1 MSRLAHAA
9 LGAIGLDAEKRE
21 LADTAQRE
29 VAQAKRIQQQT
40 GCSWTEALRIARAD
54 DPISSY
60 YKDRNRQGWARPRGV
75 PGPAPACP
83 HGLGFNCG
91 RCYPR

>member
-9 LGAIGLDAEKRE
+9 LGAAGLEAEKRDQ
-21 LADTAQRE
+21 AARAQRE
-29 VAQAKRIQQQT
+29 VAQAKHIQQQT
-40 GCSWTEALRIARAD
+40 GCSWTEALRIAHAD
-54 DPISSY
+54 DPVSSY
-60 YKDRNRQGWARPRGV
+60 YKDRNRQGWAHPRGG

>member
-9 LGAIGLDAEKRE
+9 LGATGLEAEKRDQ
-21 LADTAQRE
+21 AARAQRE
-29 VAQAKRIQQQT
+29 VEQAKHIQQQT

-60 YKDRNRQGWARPRGV
+60 YKDRNRQGWARPRGD